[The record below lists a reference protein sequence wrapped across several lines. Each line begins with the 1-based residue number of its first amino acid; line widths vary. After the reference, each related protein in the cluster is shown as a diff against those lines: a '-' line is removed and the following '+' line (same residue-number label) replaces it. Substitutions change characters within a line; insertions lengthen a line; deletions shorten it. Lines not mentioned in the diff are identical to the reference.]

1 MRIAVIGAGMSGV
14 TTAYELARDGHEVT
28 VFERR
33 GGVAAEG
40 SFAPASVA
48 AAGLWIA
55 HPGAEADAGMDLV
68 KAPGLALGWRLNR
81 WRERRKPGRAARLQC
96 MADLTLMAQ
105 QRRMAAVDAHQLE
118 YEHHR
123 GVLALL
129 RTAGHAKRAQALLES
144 PMGKTLPVRWL
155 GPEEARLV
163 EPGLNHRW
171 PVHAALHWPQGE
183 TANGRQFGQALKT
196 VTQQLGALFQF
207 QLEVTAIRPAAS
219 GSERVELQWARSHEF
234 TETALGS
241 SGGTGATTVPADAE
255 PIFDAAV
262 ICSAEAISRL
272 LGRQIGRK
280 SGQLTHLCSVTA
292 PLREPNEA
300 GESFAPLG
308 AVLDP
313 ARGVTIARMGERIRV
328 AGAARLG
335 PPPPRNGSAALADL
349 YGALEESFPGA
360 ARTAK
365 AHPWVGRQWATADG
379 LPLVGPSGMPGVWL
393 HCGHATQAWAWT
405 PATARLLSDQLAG
418 RSTDVDP
425 APLAPSRLG

>member
-1 MRIAVIGAGMSGV
+1 MRIAVIGAGMAGV
-14 TTAYELARDGHEVT
+14 TTAYELAREGHEVT

-48 AAGLWIA
+48 APGLWIA
-55 HPGAEADAGMDLV
+55 HPGAPADVGMEHV
-68 KAPGLALGWRLNR
+68 NAPALALAWRLNR
-81 WRERRKPGRAARLQC
+81 WRARRKPGRATRLQC
-96 MADLTLMAQ
+96 MADLTLLAQ
-105 QRRMAAVDAHQLE
+105 QRRRAAIDAHQLE
-118 YEHHR
+118 FEHHQ

-129 RTAGHAKRAQALLES
+129 RTPGHAKRVQSLLDS
-144 PMGKTLPVRWL
+144 PMGKALPVRWL

-163 EPGLNHRW
+163 EPGLDQGW
-171 PVHAALHWPQGE
+171 PVHAALHWPHGE

-196 VTQQLGALFQF
+196 VTQQFGALFQF
-207 QLEVTAIRPAAS
+207 QLEVTAMRPAP
-219 GSERVELQWARSHEF
+219 GSDRVELQWARSHEF
-234 TETALGS
+234 AETTLGT

-255 PIFDAAV
+255 PIFDAAI
-262 ICSAEAISRL
+262 ICSAEAALRL

-280 SGQLTHLCSVTA
+280 TGHVTHLCSVTA

-335 PPPPRNGSAALADL
+335 PPPPRTAPGALDDL

-405 PATARLLSDQLAG
+405 PATARLLADQLAG
-418 RSTDVDP
+418 RSSDVDP